1 MCSVVADVTVIAI
14 QLSAAHLEE
23 NFPGSSA
30 VHARLSVK
38 RHEYVWMR
46 GSILWYS
53 WRLTCFPHQ
62 PQTLT
67 CHLRSLGSEWR
78 ARSRPCLQAPR
89 AAGSGDYSCSHR
101 LSCLSF
107 CRVATSARK
116 QKKQKKKTSR
126 FSISPWI
133 TSVCP
138 SVSDRRILRSVFKN

>member
-1 MCSVVADVTVIAI
+1 MCSVDADVTVLVI

-23 NFPGSSA
+23 NFLSSST
-30 VHARLSVK
+30 VHTRLSLK
-38 RHEYVWMR
+38 RHEYVWMH

-53 WRLTCFPHQ
+53 WCLTCFPRQ

-78 ARSRPCLQAPR
+78 ARSHPCLQAPR
-89 AAGSGDYSCSHR
+89 TAGSGDYSCSHR

-116 QKKQKKKTSR
+116 QKKKKKITSR

-138 SVSDRRILRSVFKN
+138 SVSDKRILRSVFKN